1 MRYAPLP
8 KTLLVALLSIGFA
21 GVASAQTT
29 GQTAGG
35 AGSDASPPARETG
48 SQAGHSSKSFPVPR
62 SNISHRDRKFVE
74 NAARSGMAEVE
85 LGKLAQQ
92 HASNPEVKQFAERMM
107 SDHGKAGET
116 LREIG
121 EKNGIT
127 MPAEPKH
134 AERRELGKLA
144 KLSGARF
151 DREYMSHMV
160 RDHQNDLKEFEK
172 EEQHATQPDVKNF
185 VEQTLPTLKEH
196 LQMAKQAQVAV
207 GGEKGASTAK
217 DNGTGGR

>member
-1 MRYAPLP
+1 MGHAPLP
-8 KTLLVALLSIGFA
+8 KTLLVALVSIGFA

-29 GQTAGG
+29 GQATGG
-35 AGSDASPPARETG
+35 AASDVSQPATETG
-48 SQAGHSSKSFPVPR
+48 SQAVHSSKSFPMPR
-62 SNISHRDRKFVE
+62 SNISHRDREFVE
-74 NAARSGMAEVE
+74 YAARSGMAEVE
-85 LGKLAQQ
+85 LAKLAEQ
-92 HASNPEVKQFAERMM
+92 HASSAEVKQFAERMM

-121 EKNGIT
+121 ERNGIT

-160 RDHQNDLKEFEK
+160 RDHQNDVKEFEK
-172 EEQHATQPDVKNF
+172 ERQHATQPDVKSF

-196 LQMAKQAQVAV
+196 LQMAKQAQAAV
-207 GGEKGASTAK
+207 GGEKGASTPK
-217 DNGTGGR
+217 NNGTGGR